1 MKPTKLQW
9 EDVIQFEEVKGYGK
23 SIWRNDNKYYLV
35 SEEGTVA
42 SWLAVYDLPQELF
55 SLLDSGEKSLLEIS
69 WKIKTDRW
77 PPTEEEKKASEK
89 QFILKGLTPLIASP
103 KSWELFT
110 QEELERLIPLAE
122 QKWIDWRGKLPDDYV
137 SPLK

>member
-1 MKPTKLQW
+1 MKPTNLEW
-9 EDVIQFEEVKGYGK
+9 EDVIQFEEIKGYGQH
-23 SIWRNDNKYYLV
+23 IWRDGNHFYYV
-35 SEEGTVA
+35 TEEGGIAPQRV
-42 SWLAVYDLPQELF
+42 VYELPNELF
-55 SLLDSGEKSLLEIS
+55 ALLESGERSLLEIS
-69 WKIKTDRW
+69 WKIKNDRW

-89 QFILKGLTPLIASP
+89 QFVLKGLTPLIANP

>member
-9 EDVIQFEEVKGYGK
+9 EDVIQFEEVKGYGQH
-23 SIWRNDNKYYLV
+23 IWRDGNHLYYV
-35 SEEGTVA
+35 DEEGGIAPQRV
-42 SWLAVYDLPQELF
+42 VYKLPNELF
-55 SLLDSGEKSLLEIS
+55 ALLESGERSLLEIS
-69 WKIKTDRW
+69 WKIKHDRW
-77 PPTEEEKKASEK
+77 PPTEEEKKTSEK
-89 QFILKGLTPLIASP
+89 QFILKGLTPLIANP

-137 SPLK
+137 SPLR

>member
-1 MKPTKLQW
+1 MKPTKLPW
-9 EDVIQFEEVKGYGK
+9 EDVIQFEEIEGYGK
-23 SIWRNDNKYYLV
+23 SIWKNEDKYYLV
-35 SEEGTVA
+35 LEEGTVA
-42 SWLAVYDLPQELF
+42 SWLAVYELPNELF
-55 SLLDSGEKSLLEIS
+55 ALLESGKRSLLEIS

-89 QFILKGLTPLIASP
+89 QFILKGLTPLIANP